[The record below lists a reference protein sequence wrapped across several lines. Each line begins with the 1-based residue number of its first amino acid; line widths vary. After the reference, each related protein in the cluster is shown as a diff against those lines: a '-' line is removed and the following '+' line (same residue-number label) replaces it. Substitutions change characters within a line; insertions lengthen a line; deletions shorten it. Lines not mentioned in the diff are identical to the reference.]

1 MLQTIRDRASGWFAY
16 AIIFLISIP
25 FALWG
30 INHYLEGGGSQ
41 NVALVDGIPI
51 SIQAFERAYR
61 DERLRLSQMFGGELP
76 ADLDDKTLKQAV
88 LRRLVQESVLTANL
102 DKSGY
107 QVADKALV
115 KQITSYPVF
124 QENGSF
130 SNKKYQQILSEQGIS
145 PSDFEHMLRKQLLI
159 QQFQSGVY
167 ASAFVTKTQKDR
179 LEGLLGEERKLG
191 MVVVPLSKFLSSTK
205 VTPAAVKDYYLK
217 HSSEFMTHAEVD
229 LSYLR
234 LTQSDFEKS
243 VNPSLDELRHY
254 YDAHRA
260 AYAKPERI
268 KYSEVVF
275 DAPKSSAGNV
285 SITAFAE
292 HMRALSG
299 QNKDFKQAATEYAH
313 KLKLPINSLKSD
325 IEGIKTQIPDVL
337 YKALSSLKPK
347 RFSEPVSYG
356 GKLYVL
362 RLDSVDTYTYPTF
375 QEVSSEL
382 RSDYVGVIAKKEYE
396 KTLRRLSELTYE
408 HPGSLQA
415 ASKALNLKVEKT
427 GWIDKTGGVGIAA
440 NHDVLNAAFSKP
452 VMDEGTNSSVI
463 ELGSGDAVVIRV
475 ASKKPPSVK
484 PFTEVENTI
493 EGMLQ
498 RQAAIRQSRQ
508 LAESIEKS
516 VRDGSAVAEVAAKNG
531 LKYRDLGWVGRDDSV
546 IPNAVLKSGF
556 KLGVPSS
563 ASMPSVTT
571 ASLGAGN
578 YAVVTV
584 DHVRMPRDKSKET
597 KGAAAPAT
605 RMLAQQVQN
614 QMMVVLQAM
623 QQTAKIKVY
632 PNNMNF

>member
-41 NVALVDGIPI
+41 NVALVDGMPI

-76 ADLDDKTLKQAV
+76 ANLDDKTLKQAV
-88 LRRLVQESVLTANL
+88 LRHLVQESVLTANL

-107 QVADKALV
+107 KVADKALV
-115 KQITSYPVF
+115 KQITAYPVF
-124 QENGSF
+124 QENGGF
-130 SNKKYQQILSEQGIS
+130 SNKKYQQVLAEQGIS
-145 PSDFEHMLRKQLLI
+145 PSGFEHMLRKQLLI

-179 LEGLLGEERKLG
+179 LEGLLEEERKLG

-205 VTPAAVKDYYLK
+205 ITPAEVKDYYLK
-217 HSSEFMTHAEVD
+217 HSPEFMTHEEVD
-229 LSYLR
+229 LNYLR
-234 LTQSDFEKS
+234 LTLSDFEKS
-243 VNPSLDELRHY
+243 INPSSDELKNY
-254 YDAHRA
+254 YDNHRA
-260 AYAKPERI
+260 AYAKPDRL
-268 KYSEVVF
+268 KYSEVVL
-275 DAPKSSAGNV
+275 DAPKSSAGNASV
-285 SITAFAE
+285 AAFAE
-292 HMRALSG
+292 RMRALSG
-299 QNKDFKQAATEYAH
+299 QKKDFKQGAIEYAH
-313 KLKLPINSLKSD
+313 KLNLAVDS
-325 IEGIKTQIPDVL
+325 IESNVDGAKGQIPHAL
-337 YKALSSLKPK
+337 YNALSSLKPETV
-347 RFSEPVSYG
+347 SEPVNYG

-362 RLDSVDTYTYPTF
+362 KLDSVDTYTYPSF
-375 QEVSSEL
+375 QEISSEI
-382 RSDYVGVIAKKEYE
+382 RNDYVGETAKKEYE

-408 HPGSLQA
+408 HPGSLLA

-427 GWIDKTGGVGIAA
+427 GWFDKTGGAGITA
-440 NHDVLNAAFSKP
+440 NHDVLKAAFSKS
-452 VMDEGTNSSVI
+452 VLDEGTNSSVI

-484 PFTEVENTI
+484 PLTEVENSI
-493 EGMLQ
+493 QGILQ
-498 RQAAIRQSRQ
+498 RQAAIRQTRQ
-508 LAESIEKS
+508 LADNIEKS
-516 VRDGSAVAEVAAKNG
+516 IRDGSTVAGVAAKYE
-531 LKYRDLGWVGRDDSV
+531 LKYRDLGWVRRDDSA
-546 IPNAVLKSGF
+546 IPEAVLKSGF

-563 ASMPSVTT
+563 EHKPSVTT

-584 DHVRMPRDKSKET
+584 GDVRMPREKPSEA

-623 QQTAKIKVY
+623 QQAAKIKVY